1 MAQPLQ
7 LLHDVDPA
15 QEIVADSAEL
25 LASFQIR
32 PYDVLLVMYQRELIA
47 GEKRLKSGLFL
58 ADNGA
63 GTMREDSYQGKVG
76 LVMKVGAS
84 AFTDEPDTKEPDT
97 MAPDGTVIAGKVI
110 VGKHTWKGF
119 LPKVGDWVVVNVGDT
134 FGFELPKLPWLPSG
148 RKVRIVDENLVRAI
162 VPEPDVVW

>member
-15 QEIVADSAEL
+15 QEIIGDSAEL

-32 PYDVLLVMYQRELIA
+32 PYDVLLVMYQRELIT
-47 GEKRLKSGLFL
+47 GDKRLRSGIFL
-58 ADNGA
+58 SDNGV
-63 GTMREDSYQGKVG
+63 GTLREDAYQGKVG
-76 LVMKVGAS
+76 LVMKVGS
-84 AFTDEPDTKEPDT
+84 LAFTDEADHKWE
-97 MAPDGTVIAGKVI
+97 
-110 VGKHTWKGF
+110 GF
-119 LPKVGDWVVVNVGDT
+119 APKVGDWVVINVGDT
-134 FGFELPKLPWLPSG
+134 FGFELPKVLGKNSG

>member
-7 LLHDVDPA
+7 LLHDVDPK
-15 QEIVADSAEL
+15 QEIVRDSAEL
-25 LASFQIR
+25 LGSFHIR
-32 PYDVLLVMYQRELIA
+32 PYDVLLVMYQRELIS
-47 GEKRLKSGLFL
+47 GDKRLRSGIFL
-58 ADNGA
+58 PDNGQ

-84 AFTDEPDTKEPDT
+84 AFTDEPDTVDEET
-97 MAPDGTVIAGKVI
+97 GKVI